1 MIRYNFGYFFS
12 KLTSRFSCNKTVTT
26 TSQPV
31 PGNISINYYVIIF
44 HIDLEASVGWAKP
57 VCESMIVV
65 KVQILRKQIISSNGV
80 FFGQIFIFL
89 RVLLEGVYF
98 DIKMQSR
105 LVYLN

>member
-1 MIRYNFGYFFS
+1 MVQENFGYFFS
-12 KLTSRFSCNKTVTT
+12 ELTSRFSCNKAVTT

-31 PGNISINYYVIIF
+31 PGNIFINYYIIIF
-44 HIDLEASVGWAKP
+44 HIGLEASRGWAKS

-65 KVQILRKQIISSNGV
+65 KVQILRKQIISSNGA